1 MNIISV
7 QINNRKVY
15 TNTLGALTHQTWFM
29 PFTVNLGD
37 N

>member
-1 MNIISV
+1 MNTIYV

-15 TNTLGALTHQTWFM
+15 TNTLGALTYQTWFM
-29 PFTVNLGD
+29 PFTVNLGV